1 MERLM
6 RYKTLQCFLAALIMI
21 AFLAPAAYASG
32 APDAYE
38 ASANAVSEKYIGKT
52 VPGACVV
59 ISEHD
64 NTVFAKGYGFADLE
78 NNTAMDP
85 ETTVFEWGS
94 ISKTFVWVS
103 VMQLVEDRKID
114 LETDIRTYLP
124 DSFLK
129 NLRFAEP
136 VTLLHLM
143 NHTAEFE
150 EELLDLRYYSASEEI
165 PFKEVLSAHQ
175 PKQVYPPRTVSAYSN
190 YGAALAALIV
200 EEASGQSY
208 KDYIKEHI
216 LLPLGMTHTSVGPFW
231 MDVGGLLDHKAKGY
245 SYTGK
250 GFRRED
256 EMHLRMYPA
265 GAMNGTAADL
275 LLFAEWLAKAPG
287 EETRLF
293 KSPETKERLFKETW
307 CSYGANAGLSH
318 GFWQYANHPGILG
331 HEGGTYGFKTQ
342 FWVEPEAERAILILT
357 NVEEYHQNYLEKN
370 PNGYCHIPRAEME
383 LFSRLRIDPGDYQ
396 KPAAES
402 IRDKLTAEQY
412 RVTQESGTERAFTG
426 EFWDKFEKG
435 IYVDVVTGEPLFSST
450 DKYESGCGWPAF
462 TKPIEG
468 PAVVE
473 KEDLSHGMRRTEVR
487 SRAGDSHLGHVF
499 TGDPESPNGVR
510 YCINSAAL
518 RFVPYE
524 KMEAEGYGYLLYL
537 FEK

>member
-1 MERLM
+1 MKRLM

-32 APDAYE
+32 TPDAYE

-78 NNTAMDP
+78 NNTAIDP

-124 DSFLK
+124 DGFLK

-143 NHTAEFE
+143 NHTAGFE

-175 PKQVYPPRTVSAYSN
+175 PKQVYPPGTVSAYSN

-231 MDVGGLLDHKAKGY
+231 MDVDGLLDHKAKGY

-383 LFSRLRIDPGDYQ
+383 IFSKLRIDPGDYQ

-402 IRDKLTAEQY
+402 MRDKLTAEQY

-435 IYVDVVTGEPLFSST
+435 IYVDVVTGEPIFSSA